1 MKKLT
6 FFLLFFVTFTSF
18 SQIKGKVTDK
28 DNQPIAF
35 VNIYQENGT
44 IGTTTN
50 EKGDYILNTQNK
62 KLTLV
67 FQSLG
72 YKLERKQIDIDHFPY
87 ELNITLSEESF
98 QLSEVI
104 VSNKENPANAIIR
117 NAIKNRAKNSQ
128 KTDRFEADFYSKGFF
143 RMKNVPKKI
152 LGQEVGDLGGSLDST
167 RSGIVYQSETI
178 SKIKFEKPNKVKEH
192 IVASKVAGNSNG
204 FSINTATEANFD
216 FYDEYLNF
224 EAKMISPI
232 ADAAFTYYKFQLKST
247 FYDDKNR
254 LINKIKLIPKRD
266 KEPVFEGY
274 IYIVEDSWAIYGVEV
289 ILKGYRMQ
297 NPAIKELRLVQNFS
311 YSEKER
317 IWHKNLQTID
327 LKAKILMIE
336 LEGIF
341 SYVYSNYFFRET
353 FDKKEF
359 RGEIRSFSDNANKKD
374 SSFWQKYRQIP
385 LTEEETKNYIKK
397 DSIEL
402 VRSSEKY
409 IDSVES
415 KQNKFGFWD
424 IFSGYSYRKKSKG
437 ISLSYNGLI
446 DPMSIGFNTVQGLFL
461 GTGFS
466 LRNSNR
472 ETFAST
478 NIYTDLEYSFAE
490 NRLRITGEINRRFD
504 RINNATLQI
513 WGGVRARQFNRQ
525 NPISGAVNQI
535 TSLFFKDNY
544 MKVYNDEFFGISYGQ
559 DVSKDVNLSG
569 SFSFSQRKP
578 LFNNTDYTWSR
589 KNKPYTSNNPLLPY
603 DYKQNFEKHYVTK
616 FSMNADF
623 YINRTYTSL
632 PKRRIYNYDNPYP
645 SFHLNF
651 TNAFSA
657 SEKSLQY
664 QHLEGR
670 MKYTPSFDNKGNLY
684 INIRSGAFFNAKD
697 ISFIDYK
704 HFNGNLTHIQLE
716 EDPNNSFYLLPY
728 YSHSTNKNYIETH
741 IRHRFN
747 GYISNKIPLF
757 NKLQWHFTAGFH
769 QINSQGSKPYQEF
782 TLGLENIGWGMVR
795 FLRVEY
801 VRAYQGG
808 FLRDGF
814 MFGLRF

>member
-6 FFLLFFVTFTSF
+6 FFVLFFATFTSF

-28 DNQPIAF
+28 NNQPIPF

-50 EKGDYILNTQNK
+50 EKGDYLLSTQNK

-72 YKLERKQIDIDHFPY
+72 YKTEKKQLDIENFPH
-87 ELNITLSEESF
+87 ELNIILTEESF

-104 VSNKENPANAIIR
+104 VSNKDNPANAIIR
-117 NAIKNRAKNSQ
+117 NAIKNRTKNSE
-128 KTDRFEADFYSKGFF
+128 KTDQFEADFYSKGFL

-178 SKIKFEKPNKVKEH
+178 SKVKFQKPNKVKEH
-192 IVASKVAGNSNG
+192 IIASKVAGNSNG
-204 FSINTATEANFD
+204 FSFNTAAEANFD

-224 EAKMISPI
+224 ETQTISPI
-232 ADAAFTYYKFQLKST
+232 ANAAFTYYRYELEST
-247 FYDDKNR
+247 FYDDKGR
-254 LINKIKLIPKRD
+254 LINKIKLFPKRD

-274 IYIVEDSWAIYGVEV
+274 IYIVEDSWAIYGVDV
-289 ILKGYRMQ
+289 IIKGYRIQ
-297 NPAIKELRLVQNFS
+297 NPAIKELHLVQNFR
-311 YSEKER
+311 YNEKEK

-327 LKAKILMIE
+327 LKAKVFMIE

-341 SYVYSNYFFRET
+341 SYVYSNYLFKDA

-374 SSFWQKYRQIP
+374 SLFWEKFRQIP

-402 VRSSEKY
+402 VRSSDKY
-409 IDSVES
+409 IDSVET
-415 KQNKFGFWD
+415 KRNKFSVWD
-424 IFSGYSYRKKSKG
+424 IFTGYNYRKKSKG
-437 ISLSYNGLI
+437 IYFSYNGLA
-446 DPMSIGFNTVQGLFL
+446 DPMSVGFNTVQGWFI
-461 GTGFS
+461 GSGFS
-466 LRNSNR
+466 FYKSNK

-478 NIYTDLEYSFAE
+478 NIYTDLQYGFAE
-490 NRLRITGEINRRFD
+490 NRLRITGGITRQFN
-504 RINNATLQI
+504 RINNAKLRI
-513 WGGVRARQFNRQ
+513 SGGVQAQQFNKE
-525 NPISGAVNQI
+525 NPISGAVDASA
-535 TSLFFKDNY
+535 SLYFKDNY
-544 MKVYNDEFFGISYGQ
+544 MKLYNNEFLNISYGQ
-559 DVSKDVNLSG
+559 DISNNINLSG
-569 SFSFSQRKP
+569 IFSFSQRKP
-578 LFNNTDYTWSR
+578 LFNNTDYTWS
-589 KNKPYTSNNPLLPY
+589 KKDKPYTSNNPLLPY
-603 DYKQNFEKHYVTK
+603 DYEQSFEKHYVAK
-616 FSMNADF
+616 FSVNADF

-632 PKRRIYNYDNPYP
+632 PKRRIYDYDNPYP

-657 SEKSLQY
+657 SQKALQY

-670 MKYTPSFDNKGNLY
+670 IKYTPSFDNKGNLH
-684 INIRSGAFFNAKD
+684 INMRGGAFFNAKG

-704 HFNGNLTHIQLE
+704 HFNGNQTHVQLE
-716 EDPNNSFYLLPY
+716 ENPNNSFYLLPY
-728 YSHSTNKNYIETH
+728 YSHSTNKNYLETH

-757 NKLQWHFTAGFH
+757 NKLQWHFTTGFH
-769 QINSQGSKPYQEF
+769 QINRQNSKPYQEF
-782 TLGLENIGWGMVR
+782 TFGLENIGWGMVR

-808 FLRDGF
+808 FKRDGV

>member
-1 MKKLT
+1 MKILT
-6 FFLLFFVTFTSF
+6 LFILFFTVSMSF

-28 DNQPIAF
+28 NNQPIPF

-50 EKGDYILNTQNK
+50 EKGDYILNSQHK

-72 YKLERKQIDIDHFPY
+72 YKTERKQLDIERFPH
-87 ELNITLSEESF
+87 ELNITLMEESF

-104 VSNKENPANAIIR
+104 VSNKDNPANTIIR

-128 KTDRFEADFYSKGFF
+128 KNNRFEADFYSKGFL

-152 LGQEVGDLGGSLDST
+152 LGKEVGDLDGSLDST
-167 RSGIVYQSETI
+167 RTGIVYQSETI
-178 SKIKFEKPNKVKEH
+178 SKIKFQKPNKVKEH
-192 IVASKVAGNSNG
+192 IIASKVAGNSNG
-204 FSINTATEANFD
+204 FSINTAAEANFD

-224 EAKMISPI
+224 EAQMVSPI
-232 ADAAFTYYKFQLKST
+232 ADAAFSYYRYELEST
-247 FYDDKNR
+247 FYNDKGL
-254 LINKIKLIPKRD
+254 LINKIKLLPKRD

-274 IYIVEDSWAIYGVEV
+274 IYIMEDSWAIYGVEV

-297 NPAIKELRLVQNFS
+297 NPAFKELRLVQNFS
-311 YSEKER
+311 FNETEQTWYKT
-317 IWHKNLQTID
+317 LQTID
-327 LKAKILMIE
+327 LKAKVFMIE

-341 SYVYSNYFFRET
+341 SYVYSNHNFKET

-374 SSFWQKYRQIP
+374 SLFWTKFRQIP

-409 IDSVES
+409 TDSVET
-415 KQNKFGFWD
+415 KRNKFSIWD
-424 IFSGYSYRKKSKG
+424 IFTGYSYRKKSKG
-437 ISLSYNGLI
+437 IYLSYNGLT
-446 DPMSIGFNTVQGLFL
+446 DPMSVGFNTVQGLFL

-466 LRNSNR
+466 FYKSNK

-478 NIYTDLEYSFAE
+478 NIYTDLQYSFSE
-490 NRLRITGEINRRFD
+490 NRLRITGGISRQFN
-504 RINNATLQI
+504 RINNAKLRI
-513 WGGVRARQFNRQ
+513 WGGVQAQQFNKE
-525 NPISGAVNQI
+525 NPISGAINEV

-544 MKVYNDEFFGISYGQ
+544 MKVYNDEFFNISYGQ
-559 DVSKDVNLSG
+559 DISNNINLSG
-569 SFSFSQRKP
+569 NFSFSWRKP
-578 LFNNTDYTWSR
+578 LFNNTNYSWTKRD
-589 KNKPYTSNNPLLPY
+589 KPYTSNNPLLPY
-603 DYKQNFEKHYVTK
+603 DYEQSFSKHYVAK
-616 FSMNADF
+616 LSVNADF

-632 PKRRIYNYDNPYP
+632 PKRRIYDYENSYP
-645 SFHLNF
+645 SFHLSL
-651 TNAFSA
+651 TNAFIS
-657 SEKSLQY
+657 SEKSLQH

-670 MKYTPSFDNKGNLY
+670 IKYAPSFDNKGNLY
-684 INIRSGAFFNAKD
+684 VNIRSGAFFNAKD
-697 ISFIDYK
+697 INFIDYK
-704 HFNGNLTHIQLE
+704 HFNGNQTHVQLQE
-716 EDPNNSFYLLPY
+716 NPNNSFYLLPY
-728 YSHSTNKNYIETH
+728 YSRSTNKHYVETH

-747 GYISNKIPLF
+747 GYFSNKIPFF

-769 QINSQGSKPYQEF
+769 QINRQGFKPYQEF

-808 FLRDGF
+808 FLRDGI
-814 MFGLRF
+814 MFGVTF